1 MVCVEHRA
9 QMTKNPFFQFMGST
23 TKKEPEFDVY
33 DLSEIIVMDKKDYA
47 LYTKEAEISALKAG
61 GVQHENF

>member
-1 MVCVEHRA
+1 
-9 QMTKNPFFQFMGST
+9 MGSN

-47 LYTKEAEISALKAG
+47 LYRKEAEISALKAG
-61 GVQHENF
+61 GVGVQYENSSDFWMQLATNRS